1 MLDGRGPVVADAR
14 RREEAA
20 FAALFA
26 DPASNPGAGLTAGLE
41 R

>member
-1 MLDGRGPVVADAR
+1 MLAGRGPAVADAR

-26 DPASNPGAGLTAGLE
+26 DPARQPRATG
-41 R
+41 